1 MSKIKFNS
9 FAVMQSGQKSNT
21 VNAEPQLIANTTL
34 GKFLITAPVSK
45 ALNIAVGENV
55 MFLNNIADV
64 EKAIIER
71 NPELVAWADEKGVD
85 LDSNEGKE
93 TAMQEFVMYCIAK
106 GVPQYNSKG
115 EPIMA
120 DVRFTKEEK
129 LEAAIDGME
138 TIMSSEAMYAKIAEI
153 MENPE
158 VTVQEVCDVL
168 RSEKSNEFIDG
179 VKSLIIDC
187 VKVPQYHV
195 ASGSR
200 TATTGNAKGVG
211 CQLSF
216 SDTAIW
222 NTLKHNLGNEKE
234 SKNRI
239 FNVGLNE
246 GFKASTHDGQKVVEF
261 ICYPL
266 TFVTDAEP
274 IARAYNKAK

>member
-34 GKFLITAPVSK
+34 GKFVITAPVSK

-64 EKAIIER
+64 EKAIAER
-71 NPELVAWADEKGVD
+71 NPELVNWANENGVN

-106 GVPQYNSKG
+106 GIPQYNAKG

-120 DVRFTKEEK
+120 DLRFTKEEK
-129 LEAAIDGME
+129 LEAAIDNME
-138 TIMSSEAMYAKIAEI
+138 TIMGSETMYAKIAEV

-168 RSEKSNEFIDG
+168 RSEESNDFIDG

-200 TATTGNAKGVG
+200 TATTGKAKGVG

-222 NTLKHNLGNEKE
+222 NTLKHNLGKEKE
-234 SKNRI
+234 LKNRV
-239 FNVGLNE
+239 FNVELNE
-246 GFKASTHDGQKVVEF
+246 GFKANAHDGQKVVEF
-261 ICYPL
+261 MCYPL
-266 TFVTDAEP
+266 TFLNDTDP
-274 IARAYNKAK
+274 IVRNKAE

>member
-34 GKFLITAPVSK
+34 GKFVITAPVSK

-64 EKAIIER
+64 EKAIAER
-71 NPELVAWADEKGVD
+71 NPELVNWANENNVN

-106 GVPQYNSKG
+106 GIPQYNAKG

-120 DVRFTKEEK
+120 DLRFTKEEK
-129 LEAAIDGME
+129 LEAAIDNME
-138 TIMSSEAMYAKIAEI
+138 TIMGSETMYAKIAEV

-168 RSEKSNEFIDG
+168 RSEESNDFIDG
-179 VKSLIIDC
+179 IKSLIIDC

-200 TATTGNAKGVG
+200 TATTGKAKGVG

-222 NTLKHNLGNEKE
+222 NTLKHNLGKEKE
-234 SKNRI
+234 LKNRV
-239 FNVGLNE
+239 FTVELNE
-246 GFKASTHDGQKVVEF
+246 GFKANAHDGQKVVEF
-261 ICYPL
+261 MCYPL
-266 TFVTDAEP
+266 SFLNDTDP
-274 IARAYNKAK
+274 IVRNKAE